1 MPSSPQ
7 PYRHHIPPL
16 PNPSYPPALP
26 LAATR
31 PPPLSPLPAP
41 PRPHPHRPLSTVAT
55 GIAQQGE
62 REHNEDNGDRNP
74 PAIPRC
80 NQCQWPSSYQASHA
94 RRARRTAD
102 GADGDLVWV
111 DGAPPQQSGTS
122 QRPPDGTRAGRVPQS
137 RSGLHATGRLV
148 AAELPTRPP
157 AGGARGHARPQSAR
171 QRRIGTVHSQ
181 RPGPGDSNTRRPD
194 FEFRSGLPQRAVAPL
209 PAAEGPIAGLAC
221 NSAPA
226 APRTAPRPSP
236 RTTYP
241 PPPPPPPFRCR
252 CRGSRRRGSR
262 RGCGAD
268 GAPTG
273 LAPRGGGGGGGRGVA
288 FAPGETVFARGAACG
303 GRRRRRGGDGRRGS
317 GGGTPPWQRDDA
329 PGGWVTA
336 RGCGTAA
343 ARGGDASPQGRGEA
357 DAARRALAGDGLGR
371 RVHP

>member
-111 DGAPPQQSGTS
+111 DGAPPQQSGTF
-122 QRPPDGTRAGRVPQS
+122 QRPPDGTRASRVPQS
-137 RSGLHATGRLV
+137 RTGLHATGRLV
-148 AAELPTRPP
+148 AAALPTRPP

-171 QRRIGTVHSQ
+171 RRRIGTVHSQ

-221 NSAPA
+221 NSAFA
-226 APRTAPRPSP
+226 APHTAPRPSP

-241 PPPPPPPFRCR
+241 PPP
-252 CRGSRRRGSR
+252 RRRRFAAVAAAAVAAAAVADAARAVRPRGWR
-262 RGCGAD
+262 RGAAAAAAVG
-268 GAPTG
+268 
-273 LAPRGGGGGGGRGVA
+273 GVA
-288 FAPGETVFARGAACG
+288 FAPGKTVSRAARRAAGAGGGAAGTG
-303 GRRRRRGGDGRRGS
+303 GGGAAAAHHLGSGMTRLAGGLRRVGAAPPLHEEATRRRRGGVRRTRRG
-317 GGGTPPWQRDDA
+317 GHWR
-329 PGGWVTA
+329 
-336 RGCGTAA
+336 
-343 ARGGDASPQGRGEA
+343 
-357 DAARRALAGDGLGR
+357 GDGLGR